1 MTFRAAAVKAVDI
14 LKARKQQTVTNASSL
29 AQWLQE
35 DAVQELI
42 RTYHAGVTA
51 RGAKDPD
58 RYKMACN
65 CLMHS
70 IYAPPLL
77 YWAGTI

>member
-1 MTFRAAAVKAVDI
+1 MTFHAAAVKVVDN
-14 LKARKQQTVTNASSL
+14 LKARTQQAPTSAPSL
-29 AQWLQE
+29 AQWLQD

-51 RGAKDPD
+51 PGGKDTD